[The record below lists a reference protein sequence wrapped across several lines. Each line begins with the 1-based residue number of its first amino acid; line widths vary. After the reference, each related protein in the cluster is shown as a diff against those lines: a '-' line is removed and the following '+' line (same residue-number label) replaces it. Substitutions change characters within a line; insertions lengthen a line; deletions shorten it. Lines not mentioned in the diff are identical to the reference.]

1 VVGVEAVVLVAVAVA
16 DAVAVTP
23 FSPGVS
29 PLVLGA
35 SPVVSP
41 LALGASLGVPAASAC
56 AYPPWC
62 LPWLI
67 CTRRCNC
74 WVTPAGGGFRGFIL
88 ACYCCCLSTLWL
100 NGLVG
105 KSIPL
110 PFLVLTI

>member
-1 VVGVEAVVLVAVAVA
+1 VVGVEAVALAAVAVA
-16 DAVAVTP
+16 DVVAVAP

-35 SPVVSP
+35 SLVVSP
-41 LALGASLGVPAASAC
+41 LALGVPAASAC

-62 LPWLI
+62 LPWRI

-74 WVTPAGGGFRGFIL
+74 WVTPAGGGFGGFIL

-105 KSIPL
+105 KSIPP